1 MFRQRNK
8 KYLSIH
14 NAKLFFKSYEIFR
27 IYFNSHMHNYFEQI
41 INIIPFTK
49 IMLPMLKLDTNY
61 GFQELFLNYII
72 LELLFPVFLNPYIKY
87 ISLSDI
93 QIPEMFYLKT

>member
-1 MFRQRNK
+1 
-8 KYLSIH
+8 
-14 NAKLFFKSYEIFR
+14 
-27 IYFNSHMHNYFEQI
+27 MHNYFEQI